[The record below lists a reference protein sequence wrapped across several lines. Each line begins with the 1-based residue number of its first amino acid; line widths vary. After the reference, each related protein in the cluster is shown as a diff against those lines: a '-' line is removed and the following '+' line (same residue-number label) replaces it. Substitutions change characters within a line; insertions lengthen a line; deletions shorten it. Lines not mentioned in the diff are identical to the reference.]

1 MTNTQFRSVTRH
13 ILAGFALGACM
24 VSPVAFGATGAGA
37 SAADI
42 GARYKAD
49 VERCNSGQTS
59 QDRATCIREAGA
71 ALEEARRNRLVERNV
86 DFDKVK
92 MARCE
97 ALPPVERDEC
107 MIQMSGQNTVVKGSV
122 EGGGVL
128 RETTIVVP
136 AETAPAAES
145 LPVVPLGD
153 QPQPLNPS
161 GLTPTTP
168 TTPAIPP
175 APRAP
180 AVVPPPTLAPGSPVP
195 PDTYVNPGPVNPQ
208 MPVPGT
214 SPLNPVAPNTPAS
227 PGTGQPY
234 GTGTR

>member
-1 MTNTQFRSVTRH
+1 MTNTRFGFVTRH
-13 ILAGFALGACM
+13 IVAGFALGACA
-24 VSPVAFGATGAGA
+24 VSPVAFAAGTAGA
-37 SAADI
+37 SGADI

-49 VERCNSGQTS
+49 VERCNSGQTN

-71 ALEEARRNRLVERNV
+71 ALEEARRHRLVEHNV
-86 DFDKVK
+86 NFDQVK
-92 MARCE
+92 TARCQ

-122 EGGGVL
+122 EGGGIL
-128 RETTIVVP
+128 RETTVVVP
-136 AETAPAAES
+136 GEAAPAAES
-145 LPVVPLGD
+145 MPVVPLGD

-168 TTPAIPP
+168 VTPP

-180 AVVPPPTLAPGSPVP
+180 AVVPPPTLAPGTTVP
-195 PDTYVNPGPVNPQ
+195 SDTYVNPNPVNPQ
-208 MPVPGT
+208 MPLRGT
-214 SPLNPVAPNTPAS
+214 SPLNPVAPNVPAS
-227 PGTGQPY
+227 PNTGQPY